1 VIASYTQVVM
11 TQSSSDVQD
20 RRSGAT
26 NRPASG
32 VCGGL
37 ITMKLLL
44 ELPYLSLQLLDMLLK
59 LITMWCLDLTQGC
72 GKLILSV
79 VISCNM
85 ID

>member
-1 VIASYTQVVM
+1 
-11 TQSSSDVQD
+11 
-20 RRSGAT
+20 
-26 NRPASG
+26 
-32 VCGGL
+32 
-37 ITMKLLL
+37 MKLLL